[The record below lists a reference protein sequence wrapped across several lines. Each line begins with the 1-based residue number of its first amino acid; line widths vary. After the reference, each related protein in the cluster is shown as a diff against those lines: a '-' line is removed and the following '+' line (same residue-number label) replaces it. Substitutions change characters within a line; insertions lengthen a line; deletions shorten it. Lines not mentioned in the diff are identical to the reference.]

1 MSPCQ
6 ISGLHALVAGQCHR
20 TSVLAEMG
28 RAAFRELLRVLPVQ
42 TLLLCLACLFQSLG
56 QPFPSFSDRAA
67 EAQKRSV
74 TCPWQHSD

>member
-56 QPFPSFSDRAA
+56 QPFPQLFRQGCRGSETLSHLPMAA
-67 EAQKRSV
+67 Q
-74 TCPWQHSD
+74 